1 MAVKMSDLTIT
12 SLDTLKAFR
21 MNGDFWF
28 VLDELQD
35 ATISQTQDQEEVTGR
50 GGRRI
55 NTLKRNKACTVSG
68 NNGLL
73 SAGLLEIQT
82 GSDWAMGS
90 DGNEATIEWDEVLDV
105 NGGVATTEFK
115 AVGTPGTEI
124 HALHIRDANG
134 IAIGTFS
141 QVASN
146 PSDGEFTY
154 DPVTKK
160 LQFATPP
167 APVLIATSENVP
179 FNLTT
184 DPNTGAVTVTCTF
197 YSTNNGANS
206 PFDDEHK
213 YYIDFD
219 GARRECEL
227 IEYENRILINDNA
240 THYNIGSAEGNAI
253 TVHAD
258 HQVNDVVNL
267 YSVEKTPVGVENG
280 TEIWVEYTRKIHAD
294 VLTNDSTNYS
304 GKARVYIDAT
314 AEDKCG
320 SVYHVQFYFPK
331 GDFNGEFD
339 IEMSDSQNPHAWEFE
354 SLAGACGAGGTLW
367 TLTVFGENTQD
378 V

>member
-12 SLDTLKAFR
+12 SLDTLKAFK

-82 GSDWAMGS
+82 GGEWAMGS
-90 DGNEATIEWDEVLDV
+90 DGNEAKIEWDEILDIT
-105 NGGVATTEFK
+105 GDQATTEFK
-115 AVGTPGTEI
+115 AVGTAGAEI
-124 HALHIRDANG
+124 NALYIRDANG
-134 IAIGTFS
+134 IATEYLEQAAVAADGKFAYDPTTKILTF
-141 QVASN
+141 N
-146 PSDGEFTY
+146 PSAYPD
-154 DPVTKK
+154 
-160 LQFATPP
+160 
-167 APVLIATSENVP
+167 
-179 FNLTT
+179 
-184 DPNTGAVTVTCTF
+184 
-197 YSTNNGANS
+197 
-206 PFDDEHK
+206 
-213 YYIDFD
+213 
-219 GARRECEL
+219 
-227 IEYENRILINDNA
+227 
-240 THYNIGSAEGNAI
+240 
-253 TVHAD
+253 
-258 HQVNDVVNL
+258 
-267 YSVEKTPVGVENG
+267 G
-280 TEIWVEYTRKIHAD
+280 TEVWVEYTRNISAD

-320 SVYHVQFYFPK
+320 TVYHVQFYFPK

-378 V
+378 AD

>member
-1 MAVKMSDLTIT
+1 MGEDIVCAPGRPGGAERPTRCNEPNAIDCRAPENGRRGNQFNSVLNITVK
-12 SLDTLKAFR
+12 

-82 GSDWAMGS
+82 GGEWAMGS
-90 DGNEATIEWDEVLDV
+90 DGNEAKIEWDEILDIT
-105 NGGVATTEFK
+105 GDQATTEFK
-115 AVGTPGTEI
+115 AVGTAGAEI
-124 HALHIRDANG
+124 NALYIRDANG
-134 IAIGTFS
+134 IATEYLEQAAVAADGKFAYDPTTKILTF
-141 QVASN
+141 N
-146 PSDGEFTY
+146 PSAYPD
-154 DPVTKK
+154 
-160 LQFATPP
+160 
-167 APVLIATSENVP
+167 
-179 FNLTT
+179 
-184 DPNTGAVTVTCTF
+184 
-197 YSTNNGANS
+197 
-206 PFDDEHK
+206 
-213 YYIDFD
+213 
-219 GARRECEL
+219 
-227 IEYENRILINDNA
+227 
-240 THYNIGSAEGNAI
+240 
-253 TVHAD
+253 
-258 HQVNDVVNL
+258 
-267 YSVEKTPVGVENG
+267 G
-280 TEIWVEYTRKIHAD
+280 TEVWVEYTRNISAD

-320 SVYHVQFYFPK
+320 TVYHVQFYFPK

-378 V
+378 AD